1 MDETNGTMTIPK
13 RSLTVMIDTLPNFS
27 GKDGPDTVSWLEFQ
41 IAMDQLKELHNFNKK
56 DAVVQFLNK
65 LHEPAKL
72 LIVSKDTQKSVKDI
86 FEKLKAVYGTPQ
98 KVLSRIVQDL
108 IKIGAIP
115 ETGMGKIF
123 QTLSQH
129 QDLLDKTNTFLNS
142 FQGKDTAET
151 TIILRQHAYDLYMM
165 LPQTIINQ
173 TNKHLVQQGKQEW
186 DVTAATTGKE
196 FYSFFQ
202 TSIS

>member
-1 MDETNGTMTIPK
+1 M
-13 RSLTVMIDTLPNFS
+13 
-27 GKDGPDTVSWLEFQ
+27 
-41 IAMDQLKELHNFNKK
+41 
-56 DAVVQFLNK
+56 
-65 LHEPAKL
+65 
-72 LIVSKDTQKSVKDI
+72 KDI
-86 FEKLKAVYGTPQ
+86 FEKLKAVYGTPKQ
-98 KVLSRIVQDL
+98 VLSRGVQDH